1 MMASRHKV
9 LEEAKIS
16 FMVFR
21 ECMDLVAACILTL
34 NPKTFEAVHVVASY
48 LVCGTTSQF
57 LQGTT
62 AEPVCCVAISSE
74 INFPSWKEVF

>member
-1 MMASRHKV
+1 MASRHKV

-48 LVCGTTSQF
+48 LVCGTTS
-57 LQGTT
+57 
-62 AEPVCCVAISSE
+62 
-74 INFPSWKEVF
+74 